1 MCSITSSKIE
11 KSRKLSTLF
20 SEAYEPPYPSRLTC
34 VARIY
39 LTIKQINIYRF
50 SELQN
55 IFEAFDKKRF
65 IALSASGKTATRAGL
80 PSGDLLHFDEAVHG
94 PFEANSSSIFDISIR
109 F

>member
-11 KSRKLSTLF
+11 KKYPRIVDTFQRKLASPRTR
-20 SEAYEPPYPSRLTC
+20 RLTC

-55 IFEAFDKKRF
+55 IFEAFDKKHF
-65 IALSASGKTATRAGL
+65 IALSASGKTATRAGR

-94 PFEANSSSIFDISIR
+94 PFEAT
-109 F
+109 